1 MVPPQAMPRE
11 ISRAMPRAKVKRL
24 RAISRAK
31 PRAKIKRSRANEQ
44 GPTPKPAIRTRRT
57 RACNMG
63 DPNQCIAGLRRD
75 DQERR
80 GEKDEEKKRG
90 KS

>member
-1 MVPPQAMPRE
+1 MKRPRS
-11 ISRAMPRAKVKRL
+11 ISRAMPRE
-24 RAISRAK
+24 
-31 PRAKIKRSRANEQ
+31 KIKRSRAKVKRPRAMPRAKTRAMIGAKEK
-44 GPTPKPAIRTRRT
+44 GPTPKLAIGTRRT
-57 RACNMG
+57 RACNVG